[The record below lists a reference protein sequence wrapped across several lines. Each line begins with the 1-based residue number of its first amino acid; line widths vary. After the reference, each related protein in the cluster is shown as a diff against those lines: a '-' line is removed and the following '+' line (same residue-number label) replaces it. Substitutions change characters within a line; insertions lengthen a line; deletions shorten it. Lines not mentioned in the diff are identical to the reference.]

1 MRLWRSNPQLLD
13 GFASTG
19 TSSDPEDVKARL
31 PTWLRAE
38 LRTQLQ
44 GKVISGG
51 DPVTQEQADDFI
63 DEAISCG
70 MLDSEGT
77 LTFRVK
83 GSREQ
88 IIAQILEVC
97 ELWNEPMT
105 KARAE
110 AMAISA
116 IKASRGWRASAWLS
130 KAILILAIILAVL
143 FIAGIITAEAGPF
156 HLPVT

>member
-1 MRLWRSNPQLLD
+1 MRLWLSDPTLLD
-13 GFASTG
+13 GVAPTNASG
-19 TSSDPEDVKARL
+19 SPDDVKAHL
-31 PTWLRAE
+31 PAWLRAE

-44 GKVISGG
+44 EKVVPGG
-51 DPVTQEQADDFI
+51 ELVTQEQADAFI
-63 DEAISCG
+63 DSAISSG
-70 MLDSEGT
+70 MLDAEGT

-88 IIAQILEVC
+88 IVAQILEVC

-116 IKASRGWRASAWLS
+116 VKAMRGQRLSVCSR
-130 KAILILAIILAVL
+130 K
-143 FIAGIITAEAGPF
+143 PF
-156 HLPVT
+156 

>member
-1 MRLWRSNPQLLD
+1 MRLWLSDPQLLH
-13 GFASTG
+13 GVASPD
-19 TSSDPEDVKARL
+19 TSSGADDVKAHL
-31 PTWLRAE
+31 PAWLRAE

-44 GKVISGG
+44 EKVVPGG
-51 DPVTQEQADDFI
+51 EPVTQEQADAII
-63 DEAISCG
+63 DSAISSG
-70 MLDSEGT
+70 MLDAEGT

-88 IIAQILEVC
+88 IVAQILDVC

-116 IKASRGWRASAWLS
+116 IKATRGQRLSVWLS

-143 FIAGIITAEAGPF
+143 FVAGIIAAEAGPF
-156 HLPVT
+156 HCR

>member
-1 MRLWRSNPQLLD
+1 MRLWLSDPPLLD
-13 GFASTG
+13 GIAATG
-19 TSSDPEDVKARL
+19 TNSGPEDVKARL
-31 PTWLRAE
+31 PAWLRAE

-44 GKVISGG
+44 EKVISGG
-51 DPVTQEQADDFI
+51 EPVTQEQADAFI
-63 DEAISCG
+63 DNAISSG

-88 IIAQILEVC
+88 IVAQILEVC

-116 IKASRGWRASAWLS
+116 IKATRGQRLSVWLS

-143 FIAGIITAEAGPF
+143 FIAGIIAAEAGPF
-156 HLPVT
+156 HCR